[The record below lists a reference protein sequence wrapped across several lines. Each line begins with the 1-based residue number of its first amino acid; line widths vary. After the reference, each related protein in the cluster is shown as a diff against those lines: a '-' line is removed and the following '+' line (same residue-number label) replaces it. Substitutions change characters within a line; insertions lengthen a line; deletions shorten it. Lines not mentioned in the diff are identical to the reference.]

1 MSKDKTNSDAARARK
16 RHVLLEN
23 GIAALVFGIALLFVP
38 RLLDDTPAARN
49 IAQVLWIPASLG
61 IGLGVVLLVL
71 HVLARRNPRVT
82 STEDAAASPGAKP
95 TEWNA
100 AAVERMDANGFAA
113 VCRNLFTQGG
123 FEPREQPRTSNDSID
138 LWLYSKHAQGAVAI
152 VRCRHSA
159 GVPVEIDQLRSLLVT
174 TMWRE
179 ARRGTY
185 VTNATFTD
193 DAVRFAKENR
203 INTLDGDRLLRLI
216 GKRTPQ
222 QQAELLAAA
231 YGAEDMDCGSSPQ

>member
-1 MSKDKTNSDAARARK
+1 MTKDKTTSDADRARK

-23 GIAALVFGIALLFVP
+23 GIAALVFGIALLVVP
-38 RLLDDTPAARN
+38 RFLDDTPAARN

-71 HVLARRNPRVT
+71 HGLARRNPRVT
-82 STEDAAASPGAKP
+82 ATEDAQPSPRVTP

-100 AAVERMDANGFAA
+100 AAVEQMDASGFAA
-113 VCRNLFTQGG
+113 LCRNLFSQGG
-123 FEPREQPRTSNDSID
+123 FEPHEQPRTSDDGLD
-138 LWLYSKHAQGAVAI
+138 LWLYSKHAQGAVAV

-159 GVPVEIDQLRSLLVT
+159 GAPIDVDEVRSLLVT

-185 VTNATFTD
+185 VTNANFTD
-193 DAVRFAKENR
+193 DALRFAKENR
-203 INTLDGDRLLRLI
+203 INALDGDRLLRLI